1 MPVSAATRQAAVT
14 HLTLLASP
22 PARSMAERMADVFVA
37 NDEEGRTTLRE
48 DLHREGFSE
57 AEIDAHQFV
66 AWQIASRR
74 RNESRARDVNA
85 ARTKSLDEV
94 TADMAAAIGTI
105 LPPTQLVIAE
115 LQARGFAAR
124 HIDLLLDKARA
135 KAALAFAEGQTGWAN

>member
-1 MPVSAATRQAAVT
+1 MPVSAATRHAAVS
-14 HLTLLASP
+14 HLTLLASSP
-22 PARSMAERMADVFVA
+22 ERSLAERMADVFVA

-48 DLHREGFSE
+48 DLHREGFTD
-57 AEIDAHQFV
+57 AEIDAHQV
-66 AWQIASRR
+66 EAVQIAGRR
-74 RNESRARDVNA
+74 RNSAKSRDVNA

-124 HIDLLLDKARA
+124 HIDLLLNKARA